1 MNQKQSFNLALAKHS
16 KDFDNQDHE
25 LHGQSLPCSVVAI
38 DGNRTIEVGQKVNC
52 SIVTVK
58 FEIDGVSLPEVT
70 MPVALS
76 AYFHPSIA
84 IGDKGVARKSS
95 VTLNG
100 INGLGGGIANL
111 AVTSNLDGM
120 VFEPIGN
127 NNFDK
132 TRSDMLTALKPIS
145 DNAFNFTATL
155 LHDKSALIISKIN
168 EIIGVVNGH
177 VGSSI
182 ALLPDDAN
190 LTEAD

>member
-1 MNQKQSFNLALAKHS
+1 MNQKQSLNLALAKHA
-16 KDFDNQDHE
+16 KDYNDLDHE

-38 DGNRTIEVGQKVNC
+38 DGNKSVSGGQKVNC

-58 FEIDGVSLPEVT
+58 FEVDGAVLPQVT

-76 AYFHPSIA
+76 AYFHPAIA
-84 IGDKGVARKSS
+84 IGDKGMARKSS

-100 INGLGGGIANL
+100 INGLGVGTANL
-111 AVTSNLDGM
+111 AVTSNLDGL
-120 VFEPIGN
+120 VFEPTGN
-127 NNFDK
+127 NGFDK

-145 DNAFNFTATL
+145 DNAFNFTATR

-182 ALLPDDAN
+182 VILPDDTN
-190 LTEAD
+190 LTESD